1 MKRLLSF
8 ITAALMLVLT
18 PFAALAADELHLNS
32 ESSFSMSTIFAGAIS
47 IVLVLAL
54 LVFISKLYVRAT
66 KETAFV
72 RTGFG
77 GEKVVKDGGALV
89 LPVLH
94 EVIEVNMNTLRI
106 EVSKTQKDALITQ
119 DRMRVDVKADFY
131 LRVAP
136 NAAGIAMAAQT
147 LGSRT
152 TRVDELR
159 ELIESKFVDVLRS
172 VAAEMT
178 MVTMHE
184 KRSDF
189 VQRVQNNVA
198 NDLEKNGLELE
209 SVSLTGFDQTDLEF
223 FNENNAF
230 DSEGRARLTKIIE
243 EKRKET
249 NDIQQENRIKIE
261 KRNLEA
267 ERESLDIQKCEE
279 EARLSQEQALEF
291 KRSEQRAEIAK
302 QREVKMREERE
313 AEIAKERA
321 IETAEIEKNKDI
333 ETREIEKHKAIEQA
347 RIQQQRDIEVAEQE
361 KHIAV
366 AAKSEEESA
375 ARARAAE
382 AEKNKVEKEE
392 AVITARQVAEANRRK
407 EIEVIDARKEAER
420 EAVGVT
426 VQAEAEKRAA
436 EDKASA
442 ILIEARASAD
452 AKKLQ
457 AEADEKVYAVDAAG
471 KQALY
476 EAENVLRDE
485 QIALQK
491 SLATLKVL
499 PEIVAQAVKPL
510 ENIDGIKILQGY
522 GGFGGSVA
530 SGSQVA
536 QGGLAEQVTAAAL
549 SYRAHAPL
557 VDSLLSEVGII
568 QKGGSLQDLVAGA
581 STALGVTAASDL
593 HDTDKPAAESAVVES
608 TKVESETSD
617 KKADKKHR
625 KEHN

>member
-1 MKRLLSF
+1 MDVLNDVTSSSNFVLLV
-8 ITAALMLVLT
+8 AGMVLIG
-18 PFAALAADELHLNS
+18 LIVIGL
-32 ESSFSMSTIFAGAIS
+32 IFA
-47 IVLVLAL
+47 
-54 LVFISKLYVRAT
+54 KLYKRAT
-66 KETAFV
+66 KEMAFV

-77 GEKVVKDGGALV
+77 GEKIIKDGGAIV

-94 EVIEVNMNTLRI
+94 ETIAVNMNTLRI
-106 EVSKTQKDALITQ
+106 EVEKTQKDALITK

-136 NAAGIAMAAQT
+136 NAEGISMAAQT
-147 LGSRT
+147 LGTRT
-152 TRVDELR
+152 TRVEELKK
-159 ELIESKFVDVLRS
+159 LMESKFVDVLRA

-178 MVTMHE
+178 MTEMHE
-184 KRSDF
+184 QRADF

-209 SVSLTGFDQTDLEF
+209 SVSLTGFDQTDLQF

-230 DSEGRARLTKIIE
+230 DAEGRARLAKIIE

-261 KRNLEA
+261 QRNLEA
-267 ERESLDIQKCEE
+267 EKESLEIEKAEE
-279 EARLSQEQALEF
+279 EARLVQQQSLEF
-291 KRSEQRAEIAK
+291 KRAEQKAEIIK
-302 QREVKMREERE
+302 QKENKSREERE

-321 IETAEIEKNKDI
+321 IETAEIEKTKDI
-333 ETREIEKHKAIEQA
+333 ETREIEKRKSIEQA

-382 AEKNKVEKEE
+382 AEKTKVEKEE
-392 AVITARQVAEANRRK
+392 AVITVRQVAEANRRK

-420 EAVGVT
+420 DAVGVT

-436 EDKASA
+436 EDRSSA

-457 AEADEKVYAVDAAG
+457 AEADEKVYAVEAAG

-491 SLATLKVL
+491 SLAILKAL

-510 ENIDGIKILQGY
+510 ENIEGIKILQGY
-522 GGFGGSVA
+522 GAGNQLA
-530 SGSQVA
+530 SGADGAVA
-536 QGGLAEQVTAAAL
+536 HQGGIAEQVTSAAL
-549 SYRAHAPL
+549 NYRANAPVVDAMLRELGL
-557 VDSLLSEVGII
+557 VQSESGTLNDLLNGNN
-568 QKGGSLQDLVAGA
+568 
-581 STALGVTAASDL
+581 ALTTEALNVV
-593 HDTDKPAAESAVVES
+593 KSANSGLNGYSQQHIVIEPKIS
-608 TKVESETSD
+608 
-617 KKADKKHR
+617 
-625 KEHN
+625 N

>member
-1 MKRLLSF
+1 MDVLTDIGSSGSF
-8 ITAALMLVLT
+8 ILLVAGMVLLG
-18 PFAALAADELHLNS
+18 FIVIGL
-32 ESSFSMSTIFAGAIS
+32 IFA
-47 IVLVLAL
+47 
-54 LVFISKLYVRAT
+54 KLYKRAT
-66 KETAFV
+66 KEMAFV

-77 GEKVVKDGGALV
+77 GEKIIKDGGAIV

-94 EVIEVNMNTLRI
+94 ETISVNMNTLRI
-106 EVSKTQKDALITQ
+106 EVEKTQKDALITK

-136 NAAGIAMAAQT
+136 NSDGISMAAQT
-147 LGSRT
+147 LGTRT
-152 TRVDELR
+152 NRVEELKK
-159 ELIESKFVDVLRS
+159 LMESKFVDVLRA

-178 MVTMHE
+178 MTEMHE
-184 KRSDF
+184 QRADF

-209 SVSLTGFDQTDLEF
+209 SVSLTGFDQTDLQF

-230 DSEGRARLTKIIE
+230 DAEGRARLAKIIE

-249 NDIQQENRIKIE
+249 NDIQQDNRIKIE
-261 KRNLEA
+261 QRNLEA
-267 ERESLDIQKCEE
+267 EKESLEIEKSEE
-279 EARLSQEQALEF
+279 EARLIQQQSLEF
-291 KRSEQRAEIAK
+291 KRADQKAEIIK
-302 QREVKMREERE
+302 QKENKAREERE

-321 IETAEIEKNKDI
+321 IETAQIEKTKDI
-333 ETREIEKHKAIEQA
+333 ETREIEKYKSIEQS
-347 RIQQQRDIEVAEQE
+347 RIQQQRDIEVSEQE
-361 KHIAV
+361 KRIAV

-382 AEKNKVEKEE
+382 AEKLKVEKEE

-420 EAVGVT
+420 DAVGVT

-436 EDKASA
+436 EDRSSA

-457 AEADEKVYAVDAAG
+457 AEADEKVYAVEAAG

-476 EAENVLRDE
+476 EAENVLSDE

-491 SLATLKVL
+491 SLAILKAL

-510 ENIDGIKILQGY
+510 ENIEGIKILQGY
-522 GGFGGSVA
+522 GAGNQFAAGGEGA
-530 SGSQVA
+530 HH
-536 QGGLAEQVTAAAL
+536 QGGIAEQVTSAAL
-549 SYRAHAPL
+549 NYRANAPVVDAMLRELGLVNGDTGTLNDLLNGNNTLTAEALSGVKSSHAEL
-557 VDSLLSEVGII
+557 KDYS
-568 QKGGSLQDLVAGA
+568 Q
-581 STALGVTAASDL
+581 T
-593 HDTDKPAAESAVVES
+593 HVVES
-608 TKVESETSD
+608 QNLPKL
-617 KKADKKHR
+617 
-625 KEHN
+625 

>member
-1 MKRLLSF
+1 MDVLNEVTSSSNFVLLV
-8 ITAALMLVLT
+8 AAMVLIG
-18 PFAALAADELHLNS
+18 LIVIGL
-32 ESSFSMSTIFAGAIS
+32 IFA
-47 IVLVLAL
+47 
-54 LVFISKLYVRAT
+54 KLYKRAT
-66 KETAFV
+66 KEMAFV

-77 GEKVVKDGGALV
+77 GEKIIKDGGAIV

-94 EVIEVNMNTLRI
+94 ETIAVNMNTLRI
-106 EVSKTQKDALITQ
+106 EVEKTQKDALITK

-136 NAAGIAMAAQT
+136 NADGISMAAQT
-147 LGSRT
+147 LGTRT
-152 TRVDELR
+152 TRVEELKK
-159 ELIESKFVDVLRS
+159 LMESKFVDVLRA

-178 MVTMHE
+178 MTEMHE
-184 KRSDF
+184 QRADF

-209 SVSLTGFDQTDLEF
+209 SVSLTGFDQTDLQF

-230 DSEGRARLTKIIE
+230 DAEGRARLAKIIE

-261 KRNLEA
+261 QRNLEA
-267 ERESLDIQKCEE
+267 EKESLEIEKAEE
-279 EARLSQEQALEF
+279 EARLIQQQSLEF
-291 KRSEQRAEIAK
+291 KRADQKAEIIK
-302 QREVKMREERE
+302 QKENKAREERE

-321 IETAEIEKNKDI
+321 IETAEIEKTKDI
-333 ETREIEKHKAIEQA
+333 ETREIEKHKSIEQS

-361 KHIAV
+361 KRIAV

-382 AEKNKVEKEE
+382 AEKLKVEKEE
-392 AVITARQVAEANRRK
+392 AVITARQIAEANRRK

-420 EAVGVT
+420 DAVGVT

-436 EDKASA
+436 EDRSSA

-457 AEADEKVYAVDAAG
+457 AEADEKVYAVEAAG

-476 EAENVLRDE
+476 EAENVLSDE

-491 SLATLKVL
+491 SLAILKAL

-510 ENIDGIKILQGY
+510 ENIEGIKILQGY
-522 GGFGGSVA
+522 GAGHQFAAGADGTA
-530 SGSQVA
+530 IN
-536 QGGLAEQVTAAAL
+536 QGGIAEQVTSAAL
-549 SYRAHAPL
+549 NYRANAPVIDAMLRELGL
-557 VDSLLSEVGII
+557 VQADYGTLNDLLNGHNTLTTEALNVVKSAN
-568 QKGGSLQDLVAGA
+568 KGLNGYSQQQ
-581 STALGVTAASDL
+581 
-593 HDTDKPAAESAVVES
+593 AVIEP
-608 TKVESETSD
+608 KIG
-617 KKADKKHR
+617 
-625 KEHN
+625 N

>member
-1 MKRLLSF
+1 MDVLTNVGSSGSF
-8 ITAALMLVLT
+8 ILLVAGMVL
-18 PFAALAADELHLNS
+18 LGLIVIGL
-32 ESSFSMSTIFAGAIS
+32 IFA
-47 IVLVLAL
+47 
-54 LVFISKLYVRAT
+54 KLYKRAT
-66 KETAFV
+66 KEMAFV

-77 GEKVVKDGGALV
+77 GEKIIKDGGAIV

-94 EVIEVNMNTLRI
+94 ETISVNMNTLRI
-106 EVSKTQKDALITQ
+106 EVEKTQKDALITK

-136 NAAGIAMAAQT
+136 HSDGISMAAQT
-147 LGSRT
+147 LGTRT
-152 TRVDELR
+152 NRVEELKK
-159 ELIESKFVDVLRS
+159 LMESKFVDVLRA

-178 MVTMHE
+178 MTEMHE
-184 KRSDF
+184 QRADF

-209 SVSLTGFDQTDLEF
+209 SVSLTGFDQTDLQF

-230 DSEGRARLTKIIE
+230 DAEGRARLAKIIE

-261 KRNLEA
+261 QRNLEA
-267 ERESLDIQKCEE
+267 EKESLEIEKSEE
-279 EARLSQEQALEF
+279 EARLIQQQSLEF
-291 KRSEQRAEIAK
+291 KRADQKAEIIK
-302 QREVKMREERE
+302 QKENKAREERE

-321 IETAEIEKNKDI
+321 IETAEIEKTKDI
-333 ETREIEKHKAIEQA
+333 ETREIEKHKSIEQS

-361 KHIAV
+361 KRIAV

-382 AEKNKVEKEE
+382 AEKLKVEKEE

-420 EAVGVT
+420 DAVGVT

-436 EDKASA
+436 EDRSSA

-457 AEADEKVYAVDAAG
+457 AEADEKVYAVEAAG

-476 EAENVLRDE
+476 EAENVLSDE

-491 SLATLKVL
+491 SLAILKAL

-510 ENIDGIKILQGY
+510 ENIEGIKILQGY
-522 GGFGGSVA
+522 GAGHQFAAGGEGA
-530 SGSQVA
+530 HH
-536 QGGLAEQVTAAAL
+536 QGGIAEQVTSAAL
-549 SYRAHAPL
+549 NYRANAPVIDAMLRELGL
-557 VDSLLSEVGII
+557 VNGDSGTLNDLLNGNNT
-568 QKGGSLQDLVAGA
+568 L
-581 STALGVTAASDL
+581 TAEALSGVTLSNSRPKDYSQ
-593 HDTDKPAAESAVVES
+593 TQVVES
-608 TKVESETSD
+608 QSVLKS
-617 KKADKKHR
+617 
-625 KEHN
+625 

>member
-1 MKRLLSF
+1 MDVLNEVTSSSNFVLLV
-8 ITAALMLVLT
+8 AGMVLIG
-18 PFAALAADELHLNS
+18 LIVIGL
-32 ESSFSMSTIFAGAIS
+32 IFA
-47 IVLVLAL
+47 
-54 LVFISKLYVRAT
+54 KLYKRAT
-66 KETAFV
+66 KEMAFV

-77 GEKVVKDGGALV
+77 GEKIIKDGGAIV

-94 EVIEVNMNTLRI
+94 ETIAVNMNTLRI
-106 EVSKTQKDALITQ
+106 EVEKTQKDALITK

-136 NAAGIAMAAQT
+136 NADGISMAAQT
-147 LGSRT
+147 LGTRT
-152 TRVDELR
+152 TRVEELKK
-159 ELIESKFVDVLRS
+159 LMESKFVDVLRA

-178 MVTMHE
+178 MTEMHE
-184 KRSDF
+184 QRADF

-209 SVSLTGFDQTDLEF
+209 SVSLTGFDQTDLQF

-230 DSEGRARLTKIIE
+230 DAEGRARLAKIIE

-261 KRNLEA
+261 QRNLEA
-267 ERESLDIQKCEE
+267 EKESLEIEKSEE
-279 EARLSQEQALEF
+279 EARLIQQQSLEF
-291 KRSEQRAEIAK
+291 KRAEQKAEIIK
-302 QREVKMREERE
+302 QKENKAREERE

-321 IETAEIEKNKDI
+321 IETAEIEKTKDI
-333 ETREIEKHKAIEQA
+333 ETREIEKRKSIEQA

-382 AEKNKVEKEE
+382 AEKLKVEKEE

-420 EAVGVT
+420 DAVGVT

-436 EDKASA
+436 EDRSSA

-457 AEADEKVYAVDAAG
+457 AEADEKVYAVEAAG

-491 SLATLKVL
+491 SLAILKAL

-510 ENIDGIKILQGY
+510 ENIEGIKILQGY
-522 GGFGGSVA
+522 GVGHQFATGGD
-530 SGSQVA
+530 GSA
-536 QGGLAEQVTAAAL
+536 INQGGIAEQVTSAAL
-549 SYRAHAPL
+549 NYRANAPVVDAMLRELGL
-557 VDSLLSEVGII
+557 VQADSGTLNDLLNGNN
-568 QKGGSLQDLVAGA
+568 
-581 STALGVTAASDL
+581 ALTTEALNVV
-593 HDTDKPAAESAVVES
+593 KSANTGLNGYSQQQAMIEP
-608 TKVESETSD
+608 KI
-617 KKADKKHR
+617 
-625 KEHN
+625 NN

>member
-1 MKRLLSF
+1 MDVLNEVTSSSNFVLLV
-8 ITAALMLVLT
+8 AAMVLIG
-18 PFAALAADELHLNS
+18 LIVIGL
-32 ESSFSMSTIFAGAIS
+32 IFA
-47 IVLVLAL
+47 
-54 LVFISKLYVRAT
+54 KLYKRAT
-66 KETAFV
+66 KEMAFV

-77 GEKVVKDGGALV
+77 GEKIIKDGGAIV

-94 EVIEVNMNTLRI
+94 ETIAVNMNTLRI
-106 EVSKTQKDALITQ
+106 EVEKTQKDALITK

-136 NAAGIAMAAQT
+136 NADGISMAAQT
-147 LGSRT
+147 LGTRT
-152 TRVDELR
+152 TRVEELKK
-159 ELIESKFVDVLRS
+159 LMESKFVDVLRA

-178 MVTMHE
+178 MTEMHE
-184 KRSDF
+184 QRADF

-209 SVSLTGFDQTDLEF
+209 SVSLTGFDQTDLQF

-230 DSEGRARLTKIIE
+230 DAEGRARLAKIIE

-261 KRNLEA
+261 QRNLEA
-267 ERESLDIQKCEE
+267 EKESLEIEKSEE
-279 EARLSQEQALEF
+279 EARLIQQQSLEF
-291 KRSEQRAEIAK
+291 KRAEQKAEIIK
-302 QREVKMREERE
+302 QKENKAREERE

-321 IETAEIEKNKDI
+321 IETAEIEKTKDI
-333 ETREIEKHKAIEQA
+333 ETREIEKRKSIEQA

-366 AAKSEEESA
+366 AAKSEEESV

-382 AEKNKVEKEE
+382 AEKLKVEKEE

-420 EAVGVT
+420 DAVGVT

-436 EDKASA
+436 EDRSSA

-457 AEADEKVYAVDAAG
+457 AEADEKVYAVEAAG

-491 SLATLKVL
+491 SLAILKAL

-510 ENIDGIKILQGY
+510 ENIEGIKILQGY
-522 GGFGGSVA
+522 GVGHQFATGGD
-530 SGSQVA
+530 GSA
-536 QGGLAEQVTAAAL
+536 INQGGIAEQVTSAAL
-549 SYRAHAPL
+549 NYRANAPVVDAMLRELGL
-557 VDSLLSEVGII
+557 VQADSGTLNDLLNGNN
-568 QKGGSLQDLVAGA
+568 
-581 STALGVTAASDL
+581 ALTTEALNVV
-593 HDTDKPAAESAVVES
+593 KSANTGLNGYSQQQAMIEP
-608 TKVESETSD
+608 KI
-617 KKADKKHR
+617 
-625 KEHN
+625 NN

>member
-1 MKRLLSF
+1 MDVLTNIGSSGSF
-8 ITAALMLVLT
+8 ILLVAGMVL
-18 PFAALAADELHLNS
+18 LGLIVIGL
-32 ESSFSMSTIFAGAIS
+32 IFA
-47 IVLVLAL
+47 
-54 LVFISKLYVRAT
+54 KLYKRAT
-66 KETAFV
+66 KEMAFV

-77 GEKVVKDGGALV
+77 GEKIIKDGGAIV

-94 EVIEVNMNTLRI
+94 ETISVNMNTLRI
-106 EVSKTQKDALITQ
+106 EVEKTQKDALITK

-136 NAAGIAMAAQT
+136 HSDGISMAAQT
-147 LGSRT
+147 LGTRT
-152 TRVDELR
+152 NRVEELKK
-159 ELIESKFVDVLRS
+159 LMESKFVDVLRA

-178 MVTMHE
+178 MTEMHE
-184 KRSDF
+184 QRADF

-209 SVSLTGFDQTDLEF
+209 SVSLTGFDQTDLQF

-230 DSEGRARLTKIIE
+230 DAEGRARLAKIIE

-261 KRNLEA
+261 QRNLEA
-267 ERESLDIQKCEE
+267 EKESLEIEKSEE
-279 EARLSQEQALEF
+279 EARLIQQQSLEF
-291 KRSEQRAEIAK
+291 KRADQKAEIIK
-302 QREVKMREERE
+302 QKENKAREERE

-321 IETAEIEKNKDI
+321 IETAEIEKTKDI
-333 ETREIEKHKAIEQA
+333 ETREIEKYKSIEQS
-347 RIQQQRDIEVAEQE
+347 RIQQQRDIEVSEQE
-361 KHIAV
+361 KRIAV

-382 AEKNKVEKEE
+382 AEKLKVEKEE

-420 EAVGVT
+420 DAVGVT

-436 EDKASA
+436 EDRSSA

-457 AEADEKVYAVDAAG
+457 AEADEKVYAVEAAG

-476 EAENVLRDE
+476 EAENVLSDE

-491 SLATLKVL
+491 SLAILKAL

-510 ENIDGIKILQGY
+510 ENIEGIKILQGY
-522 GGFGGSVA
+522 GAGHQFAAGGEGA
-530 SGSQVA
+530 HH
-536 QGGLAEQVTAAAL
+536 QGGIAEQVTSAAL
-549 SYRAHAPL
+549 NYRANAPVIDAMLRELGL
-557 VDSLLSEVGII
+557 VNGDSGTLNDLLNGNNT
-568 QKGGSLQDLVAGA
+568 L
-581 STALGVTAASDL
+581 TAEALSGVTLSNSRPKDYSQ
-593 HDTDKPAAESAVVES
+593 TQVVES
-608 TKVESETSD
+608 QSVLKP
-617 KKADKKHR
+617 
-625 KEHN
+625 